1 MKRTTWAG
9 MVALFAADVAW
20 AAGAAQTV
28 YIGTYSQR
36 GSEGIYRSRL
46 DPATGRLDAPQVAA
60 KATNPSFLALHPKIH
75 VLYAVNETGRYE
87 GKPVGAVIAFAMDEA
102 TGALTE
108 LNREPTG
115 GPAPCHLAVDATGS
129 HLVIANYVDGTVASF
144 PLAADGRL
152 EPVAQLLRHEGSGPN
167 ARRQKGPHAHG
178 VTFAPANDFV
188 FIPDLGIDRVV
199 GYRFDAKTGRLD
211 RHEPACGIVHPG
223 AGPRHFAFRPDG
235 RTAYAINE
243 LDATVTAFRWDDA
256 TGILTSFATVPGGP
270 KQFEGTNTAAE
281 VVAHPSGR
289 FLYSS
294 NRGHD
299 SIAVFTLDANGKPGI
314 VQHQPTG
321 GHAPRNFTLDPAG
334 RFLVAANQNSD
345 NILVFRVDPDTGR
358 LAPTGSEIAVPAPVC
373 VVFRP

>member
-1 MKRTTWAG
+1 MHRWIRAG
-9 MVALFAADVAW
+9 AVAW
-20 AAGAAQTV
+20 IAAATAWTAGAAQTV

-36 GSEGIYRSRL
+36 GSEGIYMSRL
-46 DPATGRLDAPQVAA
+46 DPVTGRLEAPKVAA
-60 KATNPSFLALHPKIH
+60 KATNPSFLALHPKLP

-87 GKPVGAVIAFAMDEA
+87 GKPVGAVIAFAVDEA

-115 GPAPCHLAVDATGS
+115 GPVPCHLAVDTTGS

-144 PLAADGRL
+144 PLAPDGRL
-152 EPVAQLLRHEGSGPN
+152 KPVAQLLRHEGSGPN

-188 FIPDLGIDRVV
+188 FVPDLGIDRVV

-223 AGPRHFAFRPDG
+223 AGPRHFAFRPSG
-235 RTAYAINE
+235 KTAYAVNE
-243 LDATVTAFRWDDA
+243 LDATVTAFHWDGTA
-256 TGILTSFATVPGGP
+256 GTMKPFATVPGAP
-270 KQFEGTNTAAE
+270 KGFEGTNTAAE
-281 VVAHPSGR
+281 IVAHPSGR

-299 SIAVFTLDANGKPGI
+299 SIAVFTLDADGKPEP
-314 VQHQPTG
+314 VQHQSTG
-321 GHAPRNFTLDPAG
+321 GRAPRNFTLDPSG
-334 RFLVAANQNSD
+334 RFLVAANQDSD
-345 NILVFRVDPDTGR
+345 NILAFRVDPDTGR
-358 LAPTGSEIAVPAPVC
+358 LTPTGSEIAVAAPVC
-373 VVFRP
+373 VLFR